1 MSDEIEALKEAIH
14 LDRENLLNQIL
25 NKLGYTELDENTFQE
40 LLLLIENSDIKRFK
54 YSKALEGQEVVE
66 KVLKD
71 RLV

>member
-1 MSDEIEALKEAIH
+1 MSEETEALKEAIH
-14 LDRENLLNQIL
+14 LDRENLINLML
-25 NKLGYTELDENTFQE
+25 EKLGYSEIDENLFQE
-40 LLLLIENSDIKRFK
+40 LLLIVEASDIKRFK